1 MRTPSA
7 AATSVRTECS
17 QATTTT
23 ASLGSAPFI
32 NRVLYTL
39 KRNLIKNSGVAVFVF
54 FLSAVLV
61 GGWLWTR
68 VDPDESPDLGEGAFR
83 AYSLLNDIPGAD
95 AAATNT
101 VWQLSLIHI

>member
-1 MRTPSA
+1 MTLSA
-7 AATSVRTECS
+7 ALGS
-17 QATTTT
+17 T

-95 AAATNT
+95 AAATKPSAT
-101 VWQLSLIHI
+101 SIAATLSRVTRAQ